1 LDFPAFPPLPASDYP
16 VPAHPPIAVLPAE
29 PPPVVTAPPLVI
41 VGTKVVT
48 NEDDIKKVTG
58 P

>member
-1 LDFPAFPPLPASDYP
+1 VSDYP
-16 VPAHPPIAVLPAE
+16 VQVHRPVTVLPAE
-29 PPPVVTAPPLVI
+29 PPPVVSAPPLVI